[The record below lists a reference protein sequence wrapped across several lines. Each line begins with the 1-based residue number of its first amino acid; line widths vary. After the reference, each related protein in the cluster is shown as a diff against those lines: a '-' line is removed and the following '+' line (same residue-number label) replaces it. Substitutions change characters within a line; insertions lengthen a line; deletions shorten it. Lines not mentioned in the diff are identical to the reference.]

1 MQQWSGLIAVNY
13 PARAAGV
20 RRGARVEEAKRL
32 CPDLVC
38 VHVETVGGSAA
49 GDRKTS
55 KASLDRYRTA
65 SMEVMDVLCR
75 FEAVVVERA
84 SIDEAYLDLTAAVEG
99 RLAERKDRAGDG
111 GTPESEG
118 ELRPDVR
125 ASTRIIGEEEAGAG
139 FFRGS
144 QAAFLL
150 EGARLVAEI
159 RAEVLAAT
167 EYTVRLIGTK
177 WWWPVPAGRGS
188 FA

>member
-65 SMEVMDVLCR
+65 SIEVMDVLCR

-99 RLAERKDRAGDG
+99 RLAERKDRAGG
-111 GTPESEG
+111 GWTPESEG

-125 ASTRIIGEEEAGAG
+125 ASTRIIGEEEASAG

-167 EYTVRLIGTK
+167 EYTVRLIG
-177 WWWPVPAGRGS
+177 WHD
-188 FA
+188 